1 VKLYKLTDQ
10 DDRTYN
16 NTQWGEGVKHM
27 ASGKGELC
35 TDGWIHAYTD
45 PLLAVLLNP
54 IHANIQNAHLWEAEG
69 EIGMDDHGL
78 KVGCASLTTIRRI
91 DVPVVTTEQR
101 VRFSILCTRTVYTE
115 TTWTMWADAWLSG
128 VDRSAAAAW
137 VAGAA
142 AWAAEAAG
150 AATGAAGAAAEA
162 AEATAEAAAWAAE
175 AEAWTAGAARAAR
188 AAAMAAAALE
198 AEAWTARAARAA
210 AMAAAEWAAATAEKT
225 TWAADAAPMANLNL
239 PELAR
244 EAITGR

>member
-1 VKLYKLTDQ
+1 MSKHRSLATDALPRNRGDAKPVEMEALAEAPMASVKLYKLTDQ

-16 NTQWGEGVKHM
+16 NTQWGEGVKHV

-101 VRFSILCTRTVYTE
+101 VRFTILCARTLYTE
-115 TTWTMWADAWLSG
+115 TTWTTWADAWLSG
-128 VDRSAAAAW
+128 VDRSAE
-137 VAGAA
+137 A
-142 AWAAEAAG
+142 AWAARTAAWAAG
-150 AATGAAGAAAEA
+150 AAVWAAGAAAEA
-162 AEATAEAAAWAAE
+162 A
-175 AEAWTAGAARAAR
+175 ARA
-188 AAAMAAAALE
+188 
-198 AEAWTARAARAA
+198 T
-210 AMAAAEWAAATAEKT
+210 K
-225 TWAADAAPMANLNL
+225 MANFNL